1 MRTFST
7 LLVMAAVLILQRPP
21 QPTPAPSIG
30 WVTRATVAQKDV
42 YDGDTFTATVQMQ
55 VRVRLIDCW
64 APEVRGEDKATGLRS
79 RDALRK
85 MIQDGDG
92 KITLLIPGSPSGEL
106 KDSFSF
112 GRVLGHAWTSDHPEA
127 NVSDRMVTGGH
138 ATKTK

>member
-21 QPTPAPSIG
+21 QPTPAPPIG
-30 WVTRATVAQKDV
+30 WVTRATVAPEDV

-79 RDALRK
+79 RDALRQ
-85 MIQDGDG
+85 MIQDGGG
-92 KITLLIPGSPSGEL
+92 KVIIYVPATGRLS
-106 KDSFSF
+106 DSFSF
-112 GRVLGHAWTSDHPEA
+112 GRVLGHAWSSD
-127 NVSDRMVTGGH
+127 NSDKPLSLRMVEGGY
-138 ATKTK
+138 AKESK